1 MIDIREKKGQKL
13 ADLNDE
19 IQIDGAIAL
28 LHHVRHKNKYVL
40 DALMNVGLVDSP
52 KIRSARANY
61 TSNEKRIATIA
72 MKDQLKSL
80 LNKGK
85 PRMSGDRE
93 LLEQHLF
100 ATYGFPDQGIR
111 YYVTKTYNKFKRRI
125 VEKIARIN
133 TNKDVAK
140 LAQKYPDIDIVRLVS
155 YAVTAEKIDYTKED
169 LQWLDEIIQLIKQG
183 NQ

>member
-1 MIDIREKKGQKL
+1 
-13 ADLNDE
+13 
-19 IQIDGAIAL
+19 
-28 LHHVRHKNKYVL
+28 LHHVKHKNKYVL
-40 DALMNVGLVDSP
+40 DALIKVGLIDS
-52 KIRSARANY
+52 KKNKLARDDY

-85 PRMSGDRE
+85 PRMAGDRE

-100 ATYGFPDQGIR
+100 AMYGLPDQSIR

-133 TNKDVAK
+133 KNKDVAE
-140 LAQKYPDIDIVRLVS
+140 LAQKYPDIDIVMLVS
-155 YAVTAEKIDYTKED
+155 YAVTSEKIDYTKED
-169 LQWLDEIIQLIKQG
+169 LQWLDEIIQLVKQG